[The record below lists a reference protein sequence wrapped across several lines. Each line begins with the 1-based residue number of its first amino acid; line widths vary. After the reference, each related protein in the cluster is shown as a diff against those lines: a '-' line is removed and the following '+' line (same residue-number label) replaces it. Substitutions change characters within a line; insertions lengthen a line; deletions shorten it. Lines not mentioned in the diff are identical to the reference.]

1 MINKYLNFLNF
12 NFWIYKFKNLFNEI
26 KIIDDLNTK
35 NIIIMDHFNVI
46 KAFLFRSFLIFCLK
60 KKHNARILVF
70 NYKFNF
76 LFKKLY
82 HFIGVNFFFK
92 HNISFLKKNDL
103 KKKSIKIFNSLK
115 SNNDLLKLK
124 IDNIHIGIDIYESYL
139 RNFNLPTVDIK
150 DYKLL
155 KLIYRYFFLKD
166 QWDFLLNKFNL
177 KAVIISHR
185 NYLDFN
191 LLCKICYQR
200 NIPVYTVTGDGTRYT
215 RFYKDDLAFTKNYS
229 LIFNKLS
236 KIEKIKAILFS
247 KKRLKLRFEG
257 KVGIDMSYSTKSAF
271 IKYNSKKIIVKKKKK
286 ISVLI
291 CTHCFYDNPH
301 AYKGMLFYDFY
312 DWIKY
317 LGVLSYKTNYD
328 WYIKVH
334 PDYLPGT
341 LEIIK
346 VLSKNFKNIKILDPN
361 ISFHELAYFIDYALT
376 CYGSVG
382 HELPLLNINV
392 INADIYNPHC
402 SFNFN
407 FTPKSKKQYAKLILN
422 LDKRPSKLK
431 YKEDIYKFYYIHN
444 YYFSN
449 FKLFFNSK
457 KNYDKFNSIKN
468 DKNYLFFYKKFM
480 RSNIKSI
487 ILKVDKFLNKDE
499 KFSLPS
505 SKLKVLNNFF

>member
-1 MINKYLNFLNF
+1 
-12 NFWIYKFKNLFNEI
+12 
-26 KIIDDLNTK
+26 
-35 NIIIMDHFNVI
+35 
-46 KAFLFRSFLIFCLK
+46 
-60 KKHNARILVF
+60 
-70 NYKFNF
+70 
-76 LFKKLY
+76 LY
-82 HFIGVNFFFK
+82 SFIGISFFYK
-92 HNISFLKKNDL
+92 HHISFLKKKDL
-103 KKKSIKIFNSLK
+103 KKKSIKIFKSLK

-124 IDNIHIGIDIYESYL
+124 IDNINVGIDIYESYL
-139 RNFNLPTVDIK
+139 RNFNLPTVDIN

-155 KLIYRYFFLKD
+155 KLIFRYFFLKD
-166 QWDFLLNKFNL
+166 QWNFLLKKFNL
-177 KAVIISHR
+177 KAIIISHR

-191 LLCKICYQR
+191 LLCKMCYQKK
-200 NIPVYTVTGDGTRYT
+200 IPVYTTTGDGTRYT
-215 RFYKDDLAFTKNYS
+215 RFYNDDLGFTKNYK

-236 KIEKIKAILFS
+236 QIEKKKAILFS

-257 KVGIDMSYSTKSAF
+257 NVGIDMSYSTKSAF
-271 IKYNSKKIIVKKKKK
+271 INSNSKNISIKKGKK

-312 DWIKY
+312 EWIKY

-346 VLSKNFKNIKILDPN
+346 VLSEDFKNIKILDPN
-361 ISFHELAYFIDYALT
+361 TSFHELAHFIDYALT

-407 FTPKSKKQYAKLILN
+407 FTPKSKN
-422 LDKRPSKLK
+422 LPP
-431 YKEDIYKFYYIHN
+431 F
-444 YYFSN
+444 
-449 FKLFFNSK
+449 
-457 KNYDKFNSIKN
+457 
-468 DKNYLFFYKKFM
+468 
-480 RSNIKSI
+480 
-487 ILKVDKFLNKDE
+487 
-499 KFSLPS
+499 
-505 SKLKVLNNFF
+505 